1 MVILVTG
8 VSSGFGLAVA
18 LEMVRRGHTVY
29 GTVRREVDH
38 QAGIHYLNM
47 DVQDD
52 DQVGNAVET
61 IIKEEGR
68 IDVLVN
74 NAGSGIS
81 GPLEFSSEEDIRLQM
96 DVNFMGLVRTVK
108 AVLPYMRAQGSGKII
123 AFSSIAG
130 VLGIPYQGYYSAS
143 KFAIEGF
150 CESLRMEIR
159 HYGIKVTVIRP
170 GDFRTGFTSSRRK
183 VSDPA
188 AFVAY
193 PSYERSMVGI
203 EHDENTGLTPDFL
216 ARKLA
221 AVIEKKNPACTYA
234 IATLIQ
240 KSSIF
245 LKHILPPMWFSRMI
259 GWFYK
264 L

>member
-8 VSSGFGLAVA
+8 ISSGFGLAVA
-18 LEMVRRGHTVY
+18 KELVRRGHTVY
-29 GTVRREVDH
+29 GTVRRDVPEES
-38 QAGIHYLNM
+38 GIRYLRM
-47 DVQDD
+47 DVQDEGL
-52 DQVGNAVET
+52 VRSAVET
-61 IIKEEGR
+61 LISEQGR

-74 NAGSGIS
+74 NAGSGIG
-81 GPLEFSSEEDIRLQM
+81 GPLEFSSEEDIKLQM

-108 AVLPYMRAQGSGKII
+108 AVLPYMRAQKSGKII

-150 CESLRMEIR
+150 CESLRMEVR
-159 HYGIKVTVIRP
+159 HCGIKVTVIRP
-170 GDFRTGFTSSRRK
+170 GDFRTEFTSKRRK
-183 VSDPA
+183 VCSPE
-188 AFVAY
+188 AFKAY
-193 PSYERSMVGI
+193 PSYERSMLGI
-203 EHDENTGLTPDFL
+203 EHDENTGLTPDCL

-221 AVIEKKNPACTYA
+221 VITEKKNPACHYV

-245 LKHILPPMWFSRMI
+245 LKHILPAMWFSRMI